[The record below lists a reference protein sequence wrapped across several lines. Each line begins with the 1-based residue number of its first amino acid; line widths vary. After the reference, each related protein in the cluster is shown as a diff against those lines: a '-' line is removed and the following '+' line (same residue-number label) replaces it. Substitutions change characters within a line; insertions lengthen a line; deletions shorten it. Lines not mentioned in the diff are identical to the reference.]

1 MARTISLSKTL
12 LDRAAAIQRMKSR
25 SLSLDW
31 LKAYSIPQLTA
42 CCDRMDAALP
52 GVVATDKTLQRE
64 LIRNP
69 AFAAYY
75 ARLLPLFP
83 EDPPREKRPE
93 PVCQSRPNRY
103 YLPVP
108 KPAPPSPRA
117 ARMAALYGLLEC
129 CQANGT
135 DVTAF
140 PPDRLM
146 AALALEQL
154 TDDARLAYLTN
165 FSSMELSD
173 ESRQAAATG
182 LRRCVGVPLALT
194 APQKALLLE
203 PSVADRDL
211 FASAP
216 FGEIWALLGS
226 RPELLDIVRLLHDNH
241 IAEQLTLDNYK
252 AMAPDAAEHRRL
264 LSALVPRLGTDAAGL
279 FLGHWRRNGC
289 PLYELR
295 TMERRTRE
303 RPDADWAGL
312 IVTSAGYVNQLYGS
326 RLRNIDLSAVNDCQE
341 DVLIYAITHDK
352 RHFIRLVDE
361 HAELFLGLPGTS
373 ALFQEALYRE
383 HLNLNELTEANLA
396 ALARVD
402 QHRLNV
408 KFLAPRRRYTFPELW
423 ELCGHPSRY
432 MQFYHL
438 LRSGSQDYRL
448 KVFRQVCKRGVL
460 SPDMDDNGMAALAA
474 NLDVKPLDAWMQR
487 DFGHIAGLTA
497 CDAALLLAHL
507 DAVRHLLPGIRTRT
521 DALLVLRN
529 LDTLGQYAS
538 VAELKESLL
547 RTDADWLALAEHM
560 ALSPEFLERHRE
572 SIIGFLCRNGAYIAE
587 TYRSGLQGDQREAFQ
602 RVVKAELMG
611 QLADLKYYDGDL
623 QRELDA
629 PLTARVKAGWRENLS
644 LAADGLEVREHDDFF
659 STMLL
664 GVQPQ
669 RTCMS
674 YIDGQYRGCL
684 LSAFDSN
691 KKILY
696 ATLNGRIVGRAFLRL
711 TKGRL
716 TGADVPDGGGSG
728 FTFVDLERPDARPA
742 RPREREGLTL
752 FLERPYI
759 SGAGP
764 EVSRSIMRMF
774 VELAGRKADA
784 LDTMLV
790 LSADY
795 RGETAPGFTW
805 TKYAVYISK
814 SKAGAQYLDSLG
826 GQAAVS
832 AEGSYKANSFLVREP
847 GVIARACNF

>member
-1 MARTISLSKTL
+1 MTRTISLSKTL
-12 LDRAAAIQRMKSR
+12 LDRAAVIQRMKSCG
-25 SLSLDW
+25 LSLDW
-31 LKAYSIPQLTA
+31 LKAFSLPLLTA
-42 CCDRMDAALP
+42 CCGRMEAALP
-52 GVVATDKTLQRE
+52 GVCVADKTLQRE

-83 EDPPREKRPE
+83 EDPPVEKAPE
-93 PVCQSRPNRY
+93 PAYGSRRY
-103 YLPVP
+103 YSA
-108 KPAPPSPRA
+108 PATPSPSPRA
-117 ARMAALYGLLEC
+117 ARMAALYGLLES
-129 CQANGT
+129 CQANGR

-146 AALALEQL
+146 EALALERL
-154 TDDARLAYLTN
+154 TDDARLAYLAN
-165 FSSMELSD
+165 FSSMGLSG
-173 ESRQAAATG
+173 EARQAAAAG
-182 LRRCVGVPLALT
+182 LRRCVEVPLAL
-194 APQKALLLE
+194 AEPQKALLLE
-203 PSVADRDL
+203 PFVADRDL

-216 FGEIWALLGS
+216 FGEIRALLEDC
-226 RPELLDIVRLLHDNH
+226 PVLTDIVRLLHDRHVREN
-241 IAEQLTLDNYK
+241 LTLDDYR
-252 AMAPDAAEHRRL
+252 AMAPDAAEHHRL
-264 LSALVPRLGTDAAGL
+264 LSALLPRLGAAAGL

-295 TMERRTRE
+295 TMERRTAE
-303 RPDADWAGL
+303 HPDADWSGR
-312 IVTSAGYVNQLYGS
+312 IVTMAGYVNQLYGA
-326 RLRNIDLSAVNDCQE
+326 RLRNIDLSAVDDCQE
-341 DVLIYAITHDK
+341 DVLVYAITHDK
-352 RHFIRLVDE
+352 KHFIRLVDE

-383 HLNLNELTEANLA
+383 HFNLNELTETDLA
-396 ALARVD
+396 ALARMD
-402 QHRLNV
+402 QRRLNV
-408 KFLAPRRRYTFPELW
+408 KFLAPGRRYTFPELR
-423 ELCGHPSRY
+423 ELCGQPSRY
-432 MQFYHL
+432 MQLYHL

-448 KVFRQVCKRGVL
+448 RVFRQVCKRGVL
-460 SPDMDDNGMAALAA
+460 SPDMDDNGIADLAA
-474 NLDVKPLDAWMQR
+474 NLDSKPLDAWMQG
-487 DFGHIAGLTA
+487 DFGHIDGLTA
-497 CDAALLLAHL
+497 GDAAQLLAHL

-529 LDTLGQYAS
+529 LDTLGQHAS
-538 VAELKESLL
+538 VAELKENLL

-560 ALSPEFLERHRE
+560 ALTPEFLERHRE
-572 SIIGFLCRNGAYIAE
+572 SIIRFLCNNGAYIAE
-587 TYRSGLQGDQREAFQ
+587 TYRKGLGGKQRAAFL

-611 QLADLKYYDGDL
+611 QLGDLKYFEGDL
-623 QRELDA
+623 QRELDT
-629 PLTARVKAGWRENLS
+629 PLTARVKAGWPANLGIAEHS
-644 LAADGLEVREHDDFF
+644 LEVREHDGFF

-674 YIDGQYRGCL
+674 YIDGQYRECL

-696 ATLNGRIVGRAFLRL
+696 ATLNGRTVGRAFLRL

-716 TGADVPDGGGSG
+716 TGADVPEADNDNG

-764 EVSRSIMRMF
+764 EVAQNVMRMF
-774 VELAGRKADA
+774 VELAERKADE

-790 LSADY
+790 LSSDY
-795 RGETAPGFTW
+795 RNHIPSGFTW

-826 GQAAVS
+826 GQATVS
-832 AEGSYKANSFLVREP
+832 AEGSYKSNAFLVREYS
-847 GVIARACNF
+847 GGNTAVA